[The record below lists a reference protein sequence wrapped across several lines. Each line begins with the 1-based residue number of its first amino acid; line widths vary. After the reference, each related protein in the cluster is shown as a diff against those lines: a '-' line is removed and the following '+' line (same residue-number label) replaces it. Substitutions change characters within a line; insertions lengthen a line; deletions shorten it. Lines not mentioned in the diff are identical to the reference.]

1 MYKLTRPNGKD
12 FYSNS
17 VDYAGSI
24 GKIIRV
30 IDYDGPKYICGKGL
44 HASRNPNDCFVGAS
58 IPCRAFKVNGIGKIA
73 GDSRKCRYKAL
84 KVLKEIDDLDKL
96 FGWKYTEAINPINP
110 FKIKPPK
117 ITDNHI
123 VLLKE
128 WVSVWNSIGDSIW
141 NSAWHSAWDSVW
153 HSAWHS
159 VRNSVWHSV
168 WDSVWNSIWNSI
180 RNSIR
185 NSVWDSIGNSI
196 WNSIGN
202 SIWAYMGSFFPNI
215 KKWKYISHKKGVYPY
230 QCCVDLW
237 KQGLVPSYYSK
248 TWRLYGGEK
257 ADILYEMK
265 I

>member
-1 MYKLTRPNGKD
+1 MYKLTRLNGKD

-96 FGWKYTEAINPINP
+96 FGWKYTEVINPINP

-123 VLLKE
+123 ALLKE
-128 WVSVWNSIGDSIW
+128 WD
-141 NSAWHSAWDSVW
+141 SAWDSVW
-153 HSAWHS
+153 DSAWD
-159 VRNSVWHSV
+159 SV
-168 WDSVWNSIWNSI
+168 WDSVRDSVRISVWASV
-180 RNSIR
+180 RV
-185 NSVWDSIGNSI
+185 SVWDSARNSARDSVWDSARDSVGAYIGSL
-196 WNSIGN
+196 
-202 SIWAYMGSFFPNI
+202 FPNI
-215 KKWKYISHKKGVYPY
+215 NTWKYIIHKKGKYPY
-230 QCCVDLW
+230 QSCVELW
-237 KQGLVPSYYSK
+237 KQGLVPSFDGQK
-248 TWRLYGGEK
+248 WRLYGGEK